1 MSLDWPLTNPVLVF
15 ATVMLIVLLA
25 PPLFRRLGMPGLVGL
40 IVSGAVVGPNALGM
54 LQRGTTFELLGTVGL
69 LYLMFTAGL
78 SLDLNQFVRY
88 KGQSLTFGGLSFLF
102 PTGLAYLL
110 GTRMLDFSPAAAL
123 LLGAVVGSHTLL
135 AYPVADRLGI
145 TKNRAV
151 TMTMGGTMVTD
162 TISLLLL
169 AVVTATVEG
178 EAGLL
183 FWLGFVALVTAY
195 GGLVFYGIPRLGQW
209 FFRTV
214 RKQADLEFVFLLAVV
229 FVTAYL
235 AELVYLAPIIG
246 AFLVGI
252 ALNPLVPERSA
263 LMLRIEF
270 VGEALFIPFF
280 LISVGMLVDA
290 WVLLEGWTVG
300 VYALSFAGLV
310 WVGKALAAGSATWL
324 YSLSTDEMWTV
335 FGLSTPQAAATLA
348 VTLVGFDMG
357 LFDEATVNAVVLLI
371 LLTALVGPWFV
382 ERFGRAVALAEA
394 ETPYEPSDA
403 PQRILIPLANPETVD
418 ELMDLAVL
426 LRAEDSEEPIYPMT
440 VVRDGGD
447 VEARVAEGEA
457 LLEHAVLHAA
467 DSEVPVVPLTR
478 VDYNVADGMV
488 RAVTEERISTIVV
501 GWQGDNTARRFVF
514 GSVLDQF
521 LAETEEMVVVGR
533 TRGPIAAHERLLLA
547 LPPHAER
554 EQGFPDMVRALKALS
569 HHAGL
574 DLVLVATR
582 DALSVMTPRFDQTA
596 PEMEIETWPL
606 DEWADLVGTLDQRA
620 ASDDLI
626 TLVSEREG
634 SVAWRPSLRRLP
646 GLLTRRFDNNTVLT
660 VYMSEMT
667 VGSSVAAEKDSFRP
681 AGLLEV
687 LRPED
692 AWLDLKGDVAGDVL
706 EALVTRG
713 MGRTPAV
720 DDIVAGLRETEE
732 YAPELRPGIALYATH
747 STTQEATRLLI
758 GTSQKGVTLPDTSR
772 PVHVVFALI
781 GGQNLRPD
789 EYLQLLGAATV
800 LARKD
805 DTVDALLD
813 APHASALVDELQAR
827 VRQAAGHPASG

>member
-1 MSLDWPLTNPVLVF
+1 MSPDWPLTNPVLVF

-40 IVSGAVVGPNALGM
+40 IVSGAVVGPNALGL

-102 PTGLAYLL
+102 PTGLAYAL
-110 GTRMLDFSPAAAL
+110 GTQGLDFSPPAAL

-183 FWLGFVALVTAY
+183 FWVGFVALVTAY
-195 GGLVFYGIPRLGQW
+195 GVFVFYGVPRLGQW

-270 VGEALFIPFF
+270 VGEALFVPFF

-290 WVLLEGWTVG
+290 SVLLEGWTVG

-310 WVGKALAAGSATWL
+310 WGGKAMAAGSAKWL
-324 YSLSTDEMWTV
+324 YGLSDDETWTV

-371 LLTALVGPWFV
+371 LLTALVGPWIV

-394 ETPYEPSDA
+394 ETPYEPSEA
-403 PQRILIPLANPETVD
+403 PQRILIPLANPDTVD
-418 ELMDLAVL
+418 ALMDLAVL
-426 LRAEDSEEPIYPMT
+426 LRTEGSEEPIYPMT
-440 VVRDGGD
+440 VVRDGED

-457 LLEHAVLHAA
+457 LLEHAVLRAA
-467 DSEVPVVPLTR
+467 DSEVPVVPLIR

-488 RAVTEERISTIVV
+488 RAVTEERISTVVV
-501 GWQGDNTARRFVF
+501 GWEGDNTARRVVF

-521 LAETEEMVVVGR
+521 LAETEEMVIVGR
-533 TRGPIAAHERLLLA
+533 TRGPVAAHERLLVA

-554 EQGFPDMVRALKALS
+554 ELGFPDMVRALKALS

-574 DLVLVATR
+574 DLVLVATQ
-582 DALSVMTPRFDQTA
+582 DALNAMTPRFDQTP
-596 PEMEIETWPL
+596 PELELETWVL
-606 DEWADLVGTLDQRA
+606 DEWADLVETLDQRA
-620 ASDDLI
+620 APDDLI

-646 GLLTRRFDNNTVLT
+646 GLLTRRFDDNTVLT

-681 AGLLEV
+681 EILLEI

-692 AWLDLKGDVAGDVL
+692 VWLDPGGDSAEDVL
-706 EALVTRG
+706 EVLVTRG
-713 MGRTPAV
+713 VGERPAV
-720 DDIVAGLRETEE
+720 DDIVEGLRETDE

-747 STTQEATRLLI
+747 SRTQEATRLLVGTSREGVPLP
-758 GTSQKGVTLPDTSR
+758 GTSQ
-772 PVHVVFALI
+772 PVHVVLALI
-781 GGQNLRPD
+781 GGRDLRPD
-789 EYLQLLGAATV
+789 AYLQLLGAATV
-800 LARKD
+800 LANKD
-805 DTVDALLD
+805 NPVNALLP
-813 APHASALVDELQAR
+813 APDASAVVDELQAR
-827 VRQAAGHPASG
+827 VRRAADPSTSD